1 MILHQN
7 HLEQLSGSKPLTFKI
22 ILDYMRHNL
31 NFIYDN
37 WLVITITLSV
47 VIIFFSFFSVT
58 SHSMIQSTDKYLH
71 VSTYFFLSFSASLRK
86 PTNYILI
93 FIYFVFFGIVIE
105 LVQPYFDRYFELSDI
120 LANSLGIFLAITF
133 ADFLRKY
140 YSY

>member
-1 MILHQN
+1 M
-7 HLEQLSGSKPLTFKI
+7 K
-22 ILDYMRHNL
+22 HNL
-31 NFIYDN
+31 NFIYNN

-58 SHSMIQSTDKYLH
+58 TPSAMHNTDKYLH
-71 VSTYFFLSFSASLRK
+71 TAAYLFLSFSASLRK

-105 LVQPYFDRYFELSDI
+105 LIQPYFNRYFELLDI
-120 LANSLGIFLAITF
+120 LANSLGVFLAITF
-133 ADFLRKY
+133 ADLLRKY

>member
-1 MILHQN
+1 M
-7 HLEQLSGSKPLTFKI
+7 K
-22 ILDYMRHNL
+22 HNL
-31 NFIYDN
+31 NFIYNN
-37 WLVITITLSV
+37 WLVITIILSV

-71 VSTYFFLSFSASLRK
+71 AAAYFFLSFSASLRK

-105 LVQPYFDRYFELSDI
+105 LVQPYFNRYFELLDI
-120 LANSLGIFLAITF
+120 LANSLGIILAITF
-133 ADFLRKY
+133 AGFLRKY

>member
-1 MILHQN
+1 M
-7 HLEQLSGSKPLTFKI
+7 K
-22 ILDYMRHNL
+22 HNL

-37 WLVITITLSV
+37 WLVITIVLSV

-58 SHSMIQSTDKYLH
+58 SPSTIQNADKYLH
-71 VSTYFFLSFSASLRK
+71 TAAYFFLSFSASLRK

-93 FIYFVFFGIVIE
+93 FIYFIFFGIVIE
-105 LVQPYFDRYFELSDI
+105 LIQPYFNRYFELLDI
-120 LANSLGIFLAITF
+120 LANSFGIILAITF

>member
-1 MILHQN
+1 M
-7 HLEQLSGSKPLTFKI
+7 K
-22 ILDYMRHNL
+22 HNL

-71 VSTYFFLSFSASLRK
+71 ASAYFFLSFSASLRK

-93 FIYFVFFGIVIE
+93 FIYFVLFGIVIE
-105 LVQPYFDRYFELSDI
+105 LIQPLFNRYFELLDI
-120 LANSLGIFLAITF
+120 LANSLGVFLAILF

>member
-1 MILHQN
+1 M
-7 HLEQLSGSKPLTFKI
+7 K
-22 ILDYMRHNL
+22 HNL

-105 LVQPYFDRYFELSDI
+105 LVQPYFNRYFELLDI
-120 LANSLGIFLAITF
+120 LANSLGIFLAIAF

>member
-1 MILHQN
+1 M
-7 HLEQLSGSKPLTFKI
+7 K
-22 ILDYMRHNL
+22 HNL
-31 NFIYDN
+31 NSIYDN
-37 WLVITITLSV
+37 WLVITIALSV

-58 SHSMIQSTDKYLH
+58 SHFMIQNTDKYLH
-71 VSTYFFLSFSASLRK
+71 TAAYFFLSFSASLRK

-105 LVQPYFDRYFELSDI
+105 LVQPYFNRYFELLDI

>member
-1 MILHQN
+1 M
-7 HLEQLSGSKPLTFKI
+7 K
-22 ILDYMRHNL
+22 HNL
-31 NFIYDN
+31 NFIYNN

-58 SHSMIQSTDKYLH
+58 TPSKMQNTDKYLH
-71 VSTYFFLSFSASLRK
+71 TAAYLFLSFSASLRK

-105 LVQPYFDRYFELSDI
+105 LIQPYFNRYFELLDI
-120 LANSLGIFLAITF
+120 LANSLGVFLAITF
-133 ADFLRKY
+133 ADIFRKY

>member
-1 MILHQN
+1 M
-7 HLEQLSGSKPLTFKI
+7 K
-22 ILDYMRHNL
+22 HNL

-47 VIIFFSFFSVT
+47 AIIFFSFFSVT
-58 SHSMIQSTDKYLH
+58 SNSMIQSTDKYLH
-71 VSTYFFLSFSASLRK
+71 TTAYFFLSFSASLRK

-93 FIYFVFFGIVIE
+93 FIYFIFFGIVIE
-105 LVQPYFDRYFELSDI
+105 LIQPYFNRYFELLDI
-120 LANSLGIFLAITF
+120 LANSFGIFLAITF